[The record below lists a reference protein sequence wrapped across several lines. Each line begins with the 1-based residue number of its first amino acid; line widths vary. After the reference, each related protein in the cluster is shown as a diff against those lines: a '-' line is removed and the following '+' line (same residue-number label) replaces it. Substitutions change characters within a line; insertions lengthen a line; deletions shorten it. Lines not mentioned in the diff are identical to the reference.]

1 MSKLLKWLIGLV
13 LVAGI
18 GTTGYRLVVPPGE
31 TTAGARPSGKGESR
45 SKGGARRGETV
56 PVLAAAAATADVP
69 IYLDG
74 LGTARALNTVTVQPQ
89 VDGRLL
95 SVGFKEGQNVKRGDV
110 IARIDP
116 AIYQAQLD
124 QALAKKAQDEAQ
136 LADARLEL
144 SRVSKVGPIAT
155 LQKAVDT
162 ARAKVAQFEALVA
175 ADQAAIDLARTQLSY
190 TTITAPIDGHTGIRM
205 VDEGNIVRAG
215 STVGIVVITQVQPIA
230 VLFNLPQQQLARVNA
245 AILAATPKGG
255 LTAEAMAPD
264 GRTIVDRGVLRVV
277 DNQVDQTTG
286 TIRLKAEFP
295 NTTLS
300 LWPGQ
305 FVNIRIEVENL
316 RGATIV
322 PTASVQQ
329 GPNGAFVYVVSA
341 DDTATVRPIRI
352 ATQDERITTIAE
364 GVKSGDRIVTSSFSR
379 LRNDTAVSVTLQPIP
394 GPGETGATS
403 RTGPLEPVPTESR
416 RERGEGKRGEGRR
429 GKRPDESGAPSP
441 NAGTSG
447 KGAAENGAKGAVS
460 Q

>member
-1 MSKLLKWLIGLV
+1 VSKILKWLIGLA

-18 GTTGYRLVVPPGE
+18 GATGYQLFAPPSD
-31 TTAGARPSGKGESR
+31 TTVSSRPSGKGASR
-45 SKGGARRGETV
+45 AKGGAGRGEAV
-56 PVLAAAAATADVP
+56 PVLAAAAETANVP
-69 IYLDG
+69 LYLDG

-95 SVGFKEGQNVKRGDV
+95 SVGFKEGQDVKRGDLL
-110 IARIDP
+110 ARIDP

-175 ADQAAIDLARTQLSY
+175 SDQAAIDLARTQLSY

-230 VLFNLPQQQLARVNA
+230 ILFNLPQQQLARVNA
-245 AILAATPKGG
+245 AILGATPKGE
-255 LTAEAMAPD
+255 LAAEAMAPD
-264 GRTIVDRGVLRVV
+264 GRTIIDRGVLRVV

-295 NTTLS
+295 NKTLA

-316 RGATIV
+316 RNATIV

-341 DDTATVRPIRI
+341 EGTAKMRSIRI
-352 ATQDERITTIAE
+352 AAQDERIATISE
-364 GVKSGDRIVTSSFSR
+364 GVQSGEQVVTSSFSR
-379 LRNDTAVSVTLQPIP
+379 LREDTAVTVTLQPIP
-394 GPGETGATS
+394 GPGETGAAS
-403 RTGPLEPVPTESR
+403 KSGQLAPTRSEVR
-416 RERGEGKRGEGRR
+416 RERGEGKRG
-429 GKRPDESGAPSP
+429 KHPDSTGTPSP
-441 NAGTSG
+441 TTDGSR
-447 KGAAENGAKGAVS
+447 KGAADNGAKGAVS